1 MKKSAAILE
10 HLVDQSQFKPL
21 RQHRCYRL
29 FLDLLPPRFRQ
40 AIAFVTIKNRRL
52 LVGLRHPGYKMELN
66 YNQELLK
73 SLLSTLREHRAE
85 CAFMEAESVVLF
97 ASKYHPFTEKTFDTV
112 PHYQELAVGEFE
124 VLPSDERLRESFESI
139 RRLIRQN
146 RGERE

>member
-29 FLDLLPPRFRQ
+29 FLDLLPPRFRH
-40 AIAFVTIKNRRL
+40 AIAFVTLKNRRL
-52 LVGLRHPGYKMELN
+52 MVGLSHPGYKMELN

-73 SLLSTLREHRAE
+73 SLLTTLRQHRPE

-97 ASKYHPFTEKTFDTV
+97 HSRYHPFDKEISDTV
-112 PHYQELAVGEFE
+112 PHYRELAEGTFTT
-124 VLPSDERLRESFESI
+124 LPSDEKLREHFESI
-139 RRLIRQN
+139 RRHIRRN